1 MSTLNGRTVHDLDSK
16 GGIRRM
22 MFKPSDEMI
31 ADLKI
36 NGWCFIRYEQ
46 ATLAEFAATLPSFFS
61 LSPEQKQPHTGP
73 YGFGYSA
80 VDHKEGIRVLT
91 GSRLAQDFY
100 PTELVP
106 KSLQDL
112 YTRTSTVLDTFTLSL
127 TLALSDSLFKMRASE
142 LAREAD
148 IPVAYSSVRQGFG
161 MLDAAYYFNKTKA
174 PSPQPEVGASVDDVN
189 CVPHYDPGLLSLS
202 FYSNNEGLQLLDP
215 KSNKWIDGPNNTLED
230 QKNIA
235 VIWLGEAAVKA
246 TKGAV
251 KAGVHRV
258 VYPNNGQPR
267 LTVWYEMCTVKQA
280 TEPEDKYVNS
290 DTVTIPN
297 LAKDAQQV
305 EVQKGE
311 KVVDVLRKI
320 ERTRGIPMSK
330 VYRIEDSFKGKP

>member
-1 MSTLNGRTVHDLDSK
+1 MSTFNGHTVHELDGK
-16 GGIRRM
+16 GGARRM
-22 MFKPSDEMI
+22 YFKPSDEMV
-31 ADLKI
+31 ADLKR
-36 NGWCFIRYEQ
+36 NGWCFVRGEQ
-46 ATLAEFAATLPSFFS
+46 PAFAEFASLLPSFFS
-61 LSPEQKQPHTGP
+61 LSPEQKQLHTGP

-91 GSRLAQDFY
+91 GNRLIQDFF
-100 PTELVP
+100 PNELVP
-106 KSLQDL
+106 KSLQDI
-112 YTRTSTVLDTFTLSL
+112 YTKTSTVLDTFAMSL
-127 TLALSDSLFKMRASE
+127 TLALSDTLFKMKASE

-148 IPVAYSSVRQGFG
+148 IPVAYSSVRGFG

-215 KSNKWIDGPNNTLED
+215 TTNKWIDGPNNTIEE

-280 TEPEDKYVNS
+280 TEPEDKYLNS
-290 DTVTIPN
+290 ETVTIPN
-297 LAKDAQQV
+297 LAKDAQEV
-305 EVQKGE
+305 EVKKGE
-311 KVVDVLRKI
+311 KVVDILRKI